1 GDDDLGRHLEIEG
14 ERPFVEAMYR
24 DGVLISRIGRNDEVL
39 KIRPPLAFQASD
51 AEILVTKLGRII
63 AAL

>member
-1 GDDDLGRHLEIEG
+1 
-14 ERPFVEAMYR
+14 MYR